1 MLGTKGSVSFSTQ
14 SPRQWQYMRYSGGAQ
29 VWQVEDLGFQTLFPA
44 ITGGIFEFGF
54 PDALQQMWAAYLD
67 ELAGGDARGFPCVT
81 PEEARDHHAILT
93 AALEAG
99 TTNTVQDVRYQ

>member
-1 MLGTKGSVSFSTQ
+1 MTYEGTN
-14 SPRQWQYMRYSGGAQ
+14 Q
-29 VWQVEDLGFQTLFPA
+29 VWQVEDLGFRSLFPA

-67 ELAGGDARGFPCVT
+67 ELSGGTARGFGCVT

-93 AALEAG
+93 AALIAG
-99 TTNTVQDVRYQ
+99 TTHSVQEVTYDT

>member
-1 MLGTKGSVSFSTQ
+1 
-14 SPRQWQYMRYSGGAQ
+14 MRYNGGAQ

-54 PDALQQMWAAYLD
+54 PDALQQMWAAFLD

-81 PEEARDHHAILT
+81 PREAADHHALLT
-93 AALEAG
+93 AALAAG
-99 TTNTVQDVRYQ
+99 QDDTVETVAYA

>member
-1 MLGTKGSVSFSTQ
+1 MEYNGGT
-14 SPRQWQYMRYSGGAQ
+14 Q

-67 ELAGGDARGFPCVT
+67 ELAGGNANGFPCVS
-81 PEEARDHHAILT
+81 PREAADHHSILT

-99 TTNTVQDVRYQ
+99 KSHTVVPVNYGTTR